1 MEALRIVCMGKVQ
14 GVFFRVSA
22 KNKADEL
29 GVKGWV
35 RNVPDGSVEIQAE
48 GDIENLELLVEWCR
62 KGPQFA
68 KVVEVIFES
77 VQKEDHSSF
86 EIKHF

>member
-1 MEALRIVCMGKVQ
+1 MGKVQ

-68 KVVEVIFES
+68 KVAEVICES
-77 VQKEDHSSF
+77 VKKENNSSF
-86 EIKHF
+86 EIKHS